1 MSGSA
6 EVCVAEY
13 TLTVDDFV
21 AYSLYVVTQSP
32 FKRRSFIVRRLLMF
46 TAGPV
51 ALALFILPAF
61 LVDPALFPGGAIPSW
76 TDLLVLAVALSIAL
90 GSLAWWYSLHEI
102 RRLAVKTYNEESF
115 APWRDLQRLEISEAG
130 LAWAG
135 VSGSSHVRWSA
146 VAAVETSPAGA
157 FLFVNSEQALMA
169 PVSAFSDRGAMEA
182 FAALA
187 ERFRKQAVGRNQ
199 LPQ

>member
-1 MSGSA
+1 
-6 EVCVAEY
+6 VAEY

-32 FKRRSFIVRRLLMF
+32 FKRRPFLVRRLLMF

-61 LVDPALFPGGAIPSW
+61 LVDPALFPGGSIPSW
-76 TDLLVLAVALSIAL
+76 TELLVLAVALSIAL
-90 GSLAWWYSLHEI
+90 GSLAWWH

-115 APWRDLQRLEISEAG
+115 APWRDLQRLEISEDG

-135 VSGSSHVRWSA
+135 VSGRSHVLWSA
-146 VAAVETSPAGA
+146 VAAVETSGAGA